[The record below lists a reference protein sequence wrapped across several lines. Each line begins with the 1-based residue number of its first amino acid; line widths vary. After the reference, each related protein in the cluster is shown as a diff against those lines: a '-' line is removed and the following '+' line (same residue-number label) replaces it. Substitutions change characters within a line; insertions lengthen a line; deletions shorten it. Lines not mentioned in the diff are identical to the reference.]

1 MRECKDSYRRNLE
14 AQLQQNNVREVMTE
28 TNMTASKY
36 KSLSF
41 SDDEETPLGLPP
53 EYELLQTV
61 YEGDF
66 GKVMKCWNKITE
78 RNEDLKV
85 PSWEDDNTRGEIS
98 MMKVLKRHNLD
109 QHNIV
114 KFYGVL
120 NLTCGIVLV
129 FEALESSTSSW
140 RCPTVALCSWMAA
153 ALEALK
159 SIDVIHTNVNTEN
172 IMLVRHQRRPF
183 KVKLTNFGEAIPTSK
198 ATKGRTLQTLGFR
211 SPEILLGLPFSE
223 AIDMF
228 SLGCVMAAMILDCLL
243 FQEDDH
249 EYLALREI
257 IELLGQ
263 PADHVLD
270 KGKHTKNYFNRIKS
284 KTWRLKTHV
293 DYWGFTNVEERS
305 RFQTLD
311 DLKKVCL
318 EKEEDVVS
326 EDAERC
332 IELLKATLRVDVTE
346 RISPSQVLTHPF
358 ITEDFHRSQC
368 PIMELHV
375 SALRSSS
382 PPTVLLF
389 YLYAVL
395 FSLCSPLTP
404 TGRGRWPPTSAPGSV
419 NRCSAHL

>member
-1 MRECKDSYRRNLE
+1 MPSGGPLLLGDIRTIV
-14 AQLQQNNVREVMTE
+14 QQ
-28 TNMTASKY
+28 
-36 KSLSF
+36 
-41 SDDEETPLGLPP
+41 
-53 EYELLQTV
+53 
-61 YEGDF
+61 
-66 GKVMKCWNKITE
+66 
-78 RNEDLKV
+78 
-85 PSWEDDNTRGEIS
+85 
-98 MMKVLKRHNLD
+98 
-109 QHNIV
+109 
-114 KFYGVL
+114 
-120 NLTCGIVLV
+120 
-129 FEALESSTSSW
+129 
-140 RCPTVALCSWMAA
+140 MAA

-159 SIDVIHTNVNTEN
+159 SIDVIHTDVNTEN

-183 KVKLTNFGEAIPTSK
+183 KVKLTNFGQAIPTSK

-228 SLGCVMAAMILDCLL
+228 SLGCVMAAMILGCLL

-257 IELLGQ
+257 VELLGQ

-358 ITEDFHRSQC
+358 ITEDFHRSQ
-368 PIMELHV
+368 
-375 SALRSSS
+375 
-382 PPTVLLF
+382 
-389 YLYAVL
+389 
-395 FSLCSPLTP
+395 
-404 TGRGRWPPTSAPGSV
+404 
-419 NRCSAHL
+419 